1 LIRRPVLTESY
12 LDMLAPTPS
21 AQALALP
28 ETIRTRG
35 KGLRP
40 QVRTVTEAM
49 RLIDQEL
56 PAELRSL
63 PRWTFAR
70 ALLVQAERSRKKRD
84 LICAV
89 RQLRQALNNEGWLV
103 EKD

>member
-1 LIRRPVLTESY
+1 
-12 LDMLAPTPS
+12 MLAPTPS

-28 ETIRTRG
+28 EIIRTRG

-40 QVRTVTEAM
+40 QVRTVTEGI
-49 RLIDQEL
+49 RLIDREL
-56 PAELRSL
+56 AAELRSL

-84 LICAV
+84 LICAA
-89 RQLRQALNNEGWLV
+89 RQLRQALSNEGWLL
-103 EKD
+103 EKDCVSN